1 MNKLTKVG
9 LTALATSLVSTASI
23 AGELSVSGSAAL
35 TYTGIDSATDT
46 NPWAMADSIKF
57 NGGGDLDNG
66 MSVSVYYEIDGAS
79 SGHKVYDD
87 YNLKLGMGDMGTLSF
102 SGASS
107 SGSGVD
113 SAKDIIPNAYTPVYE
128 LANEVSGA
136 SDNGLLDSSSNTQT
150 GQWGYDVSAAGF
162 DISVSYNPTPG
173 VAAEAETG
181 YSVKY
186 DGLMDGLMLMY
197 GAFDDGDI
205 AENTTF
211 GAKYT
216 MGNVTAAIQ
225 STDVDFEA
233 TTSTDQD
240 ATHMGVSIA
249 INDDLTVSA
258 GRQEIEFDGGSEDEV
273 NTGIQASYTMGSI
286 SLTGAINSVESAGG
300 TANKDAE
307 ASIFVAS
314 FAF

>member
-66 MSVSVYYEIDGAS
+66 MTVSVYYEIDRGYTDA
-79 SGHKVYDD
+79 YDD

-113 SAKDIIPNAYTPVYE
+113 SVKDIIPNAYTPVYE
-128 LANEVSGA
+128 LANEIGGA
-136 SDNGLLDSSSNTQT
+136 VDNGLLDTSSNTQT
-150 GQWGYDVSAAGF
+150 GQWGYDVSASGF
-162 DISVSYNPTPG
+162 DLSLSYNPKPG
-173 VAAEAETG
+173 TSAEAETG

-186 DGLMDGLMLMY
+186 EGLMDGLMLMY

-205 AENTTF
+205 AENTTY
-211 GAKYT
+211 GVKYT
-216 MGNVTAAIQ
+216 MGAITAAVQ
-225 STDVDFEA
+225 ATDVDYEA

-240 ATHMGVSIA
+240 ASHYGISIA
-249 INDDLTVSA
+249 INEELTVSA
-258 GRQEIEFDGGSEDEV
+258 GRQEVEFDGVADDEV
-273 NTGIQASYTMGSI
+273 NTGLQASYTMGSI
-286 SLTGAINSVESAGG
+286 SFSGGFNKVESAGG
-300 TANKDAE
+300 TANKDTE
-307 ASIFVAS
+307 ASMFVAS

>member
-1 MNKLTKVG
+1 MNKLKKVG
-9 LTALATSLVSTASI
+9 LTALATSLVATASY

-35 TYTGIDSATDT
+35 TYTGLDSATDT
-46 NPWAMADSIKF
+46 NPWAMGDSIKF

-249 INDDLTVSA
+249 INDDLTISA
-258 GRQEIEFDGGSEDEV
+258 GRQEVEFDGAADDEV

-286 SLTGAINSVESAGG
+286 SFSGGFNKVESAGG
-300 TANKDAE
+300 SANVDAE
-307 ASIFVAS
+307 ASMFVAS